1 MIGVVSKREREKLYK
16 QYVKEDAEISLVKEA
31 GATNSK
37 QKFVGTKCALLTLLA
52 SALNT
57 LLTNKILTEAD
68 VMELGPTV
76 LEGRRCNYEFK

>member
-31 GATNSK
+31 GAKNSK
-37 QKFVGTKCALLTLLA
+37 QKFVGTKPALLTLLT

-57 LLTNKILTEAD
+57 LLINNVLTEAD